1 MTDRELMQA
10 VFKAIDSVN
19 DFSSGSLYAGVFDY
33 EVKLLRERLAQLE
46 RNDGIQLKNIEHP
59 ISLGDASDYKFSS
72 ESIEEGWL
80 QREWQGLTE
89 DDIREFEIWLD
100 DEEERRGWNPPEDIA
115 KYLEAKLREKNT

>member
-1 MTDRELMQA
+1 MTDRELMQT

-33 EVKLLRERLAQLE
+33 EVKLLRERLNQFE

>member
-1 MTDRELMQA
+1 MTDRELMQT

-46 RNDGIQLKNIEHP
+46 HNDGIQLKNIEHP

-100 DEEERRGWNPPEDIA
+100 DEEEKRGWNPPEDIA

>member
-1 MTDRELMQA
+1 MTDRELMQK

-33 EVKLLRERLAQLE
+33 EVKLLRERLAQL
-46 RNDGIQLKNIEHP
+46 EHP

>member
-1 MTDRELMQA
+1 MTDRELMQK

-46 RNDGIQLKNIEHP
+46 HNDGIQLKNIEHP

-100 DEEERRGWNPPEDIA
+100 DEEEKRGWNPPEDIA